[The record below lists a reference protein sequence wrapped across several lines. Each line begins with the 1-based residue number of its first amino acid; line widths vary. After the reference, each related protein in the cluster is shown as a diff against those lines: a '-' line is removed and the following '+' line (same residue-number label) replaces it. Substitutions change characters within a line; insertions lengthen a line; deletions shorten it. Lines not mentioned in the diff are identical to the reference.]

1 MKKGKKVAY
10 IQFPI
15 ILMVIVLAVTNPS
28 VDEHKAAVNSA
39 FKEEA
44 IEAPEAILYGA
55 LNKVME
61 GIGVS
66 LVQYNNYGVC
76 SLLKYKGK
84 TMSFGIVG
92 NVWFLGTISDVN
104 DELFGEQTQETQQDE
119 ISNRKPKSNNA
130 APGGLQNE
138 PDNLIGDLFNL
149 GQEVIKA
156 ADEVGQEILAL
167 TLAEENK
174 IGNEV
179 HQSIRKEGKIIES
192 AETKAKLERLAR
204 PLIAKTK
211 RKGIKYT
218 FTILEDE
225 EINAFS
231 HLGGYI
237 YVNQG
242 LLDYINTDSELQFV
256 LGHEIAHVDLKHCV
270 ETVTYAA
277 RATELTNDENAGQLI
292 QIAYK
297 LISLGYSEEQ
307 EYEAD
312 AWAFRKMLASGASR
326 SEASLWTKR
335 QADEDGDLESK
346 TRPQTLVD
354 DLVVE
359 VENHFSS
366 HPPSKERYER
376 LRNLR

>member
-1 MKKGKKVAY
+1 MV
-10 IQFPI
+10 I
-15 ILMVIVLAVTNPS
+15 ILALTNPS

-55 LNKVME
+55 INKVME

-84 TMSFGIVG
+84 VMSFGIVG

-104 DELFGEQTQETQQDE
+104 DELFGEQTQETQEDE
-119 ISNRKPKSNNA
+119 TPNRKPKSNSA
-130 APGGLQNE
+130 APDGLQNE
-138 PDNLIGDLFNL
+138 SDTLIADLFNL

-156 ADEVGQEILAL
+156 ADEVGQEIFAL
-167 TLAEENK
+167 TLSEENK

-179 HQSIRKEGKIIES
+179 HQAIRKEDKIIES
-192 AETKAKLERLAR
+192 TETRARLEKLAK
-204 PLIAKTK
+204 PLIAKIK
-211 RKGIKYT
+211 RKGIRYT

-237 YVNQG
+237 YVNKG
-242 LLDYINTDSELQFV
+242 LLDDVNTDSELQFV

-270 ETVTYAA
+270 ESVTYAA
-277 RATELTNDENAGQLI
+277 RASELTNDENAGQLI

-335 QADEDGDLESK
+335 QAEEDGDSESK
-346 TRPQTLVD
+346 TKPQSLAD
-354 DLVVE
+354 ELIIG

-366 HPPSKERYER
+366 HPPARERYER
-376 LRNLR
+376 LLKLDLN

>member
-10 IQFPI
+10 IQFSI
-15 ILMVIVLAVTNPS
+15 ILMVIVLAATNPS

-104 DELFGEQTQETQQDE
+104 DELFGKQAQETQQDE
-119 ISNRKPKSNNA
+119 IPNRKPKSNSA
-130 APGGLQNE
+130 APDGLQNE
-138 PDNLIGDLFNL
+138 SDNLIGNLFNL

-167 TLAEENK
+167 TLSEENK

-179 HQSIRKEGKIIES
+179 HQAIRKEGKIIKS
-192 AETKAKLERLAR
+192 TETKSRLEKLAK

-211 RKGIKYT
+211 RKGIRYT

-237 YVNQG
+237 YVNKG
-242 LLDYINTDSELQFV
+242 LLDDVNTDSELQFV

-270 ETVTYAA
+270 ENVTYSA
-277 RATELTNDENAGQLI
+277 RASELTNDENAGQLI

-335 QADEDGDLESK
+335 QAEEDGDSESK

-366 HPPSKERYER
+366 HPPSRERYER